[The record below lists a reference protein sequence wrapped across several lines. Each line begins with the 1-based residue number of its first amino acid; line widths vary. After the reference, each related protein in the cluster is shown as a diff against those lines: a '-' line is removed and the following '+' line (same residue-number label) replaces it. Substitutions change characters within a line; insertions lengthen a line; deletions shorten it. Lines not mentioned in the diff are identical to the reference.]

1 MKVKEMVMA
10 ALLTALS
17 IVIPTMFGFLRVILP
32 PAFSATLAAHTPVIL
47 AMFISPAAAVI
58 VALGSGLGFLLQG
71 LSPIVTARAFSHVV
85 FALMGA
91 VMIKRGW
98 NFFLTM
104 AVTVVIH
111 AVVEGLVVL
120 VMMNAGIGGGDASA
134 LSMATVTTIGT
145 VVHYSIDICI
155 AMPIY
160 KALKETKVVD
170 ILPLNYR
177 KLTV

>member
-17 IVIPTMFGFLRVILP
+17 IVIPTMFGFLRVIIP

-58 VALGSGLGFLLQG
+58 VALGSGLGFLLSG
-71 LSPIVTARAFSHVV
+71 LNIIVVARAFSHVI
-85 FALMGA
+85 FALLGA
-91 VMIKRGW
+91 MMIKRGW

-104 AVTVVIH
+104 AITVVVH

-120 VMMNAGIGGGDASA
+120 ALMGAGIGGGSGSA
-134 LSMATVTTIGT
+134 VIMALTTTYGT
-145 VVHYSIDICI
+145 MIHYVIDICI

-160 KALKETKVVD
+160 KALKATRVVEM
-170 ILPLNYR
+170 LSLNYR
-177 KLTV
+177 KLTA

>member
-17 IVIPTMFGFLRVILP
+17 IIIPTMFGFLRVILP

-58 VALGSGLGFLLQG
+58 VALGSGLGFLLSG
-71 LSPIVTARAFSHVV
+71 LNPIVVARAFSHVV

-120 VMMNAGIGGGDASA
+120 VMMNAGIGGGNTSA

-145 VVHYSIDICI
+145 VVHYIIDICI